1 MADAILRSPELLP
14 LVTVFQDGVWEMM
27 HQELQAWQLLFR
39 ETDRSRLWESLMRV
53 PVYRL
58 RSLSDPRY
66 VLHHALVTKQSIDHV
81 RRMMQRYPDRIS
93 PEFFALASEHLT
105 LGQFREVYKE
115 ALTLGWNKKPTVSSS
130 RFHPDED
137 NMEPEHK
144 YISTENIQ
152 SMLDENSAMIVEIIQ
167 LNNAVKHERGA
178 QLAEVQDK
186 LDKKRKKLNRNLMT
200 LAKWADEST
209 EPPVKARPPPVQQA
223 PQIQAPQQST
233 QQINPI
239 AQQAPNAYG
248 NTHQQP
254 QEDQVY
260 AQSNPADTFQQDA
273 PPSDA
278 APVETKPDD
287 MPQDQVMESAEE
299 PAVDTPGDAS
309 MEVSEEPAVN
319 EAPEDESMDPAASDF
334 DAENAAVKEDTEQVK
349 EDEEQVEDTVEPV
362 KAEDEVEKP
371 LKEEEK
377 VKDDE
382 QVKEEE
388 PKVEE
393 PIKDEEMAPEEA
405 AAPEDVKTEEPV
417 APDAVE
423 STEAEVASTESAAEE
438 VAKSEPPTEAETAPA
453 AEETEDPV
461 AEEANAPEAPVAE
474 GADAPQAP
482 EGESATTTSEEAE
495 APATE
500 PTVEASNDAEAS
512 APSSDS

>member
-115 ALTLGWNKKPTVSSS
+115 ALTLG
-130 RFHPDED
+130 
-137 NMEPEHK
+137 
-144 YISTENIQ
+144 